1 MNMAKMI
8 DKEVTVTA
16 KTATVTDRIM
26 VTVATMATAAMV
38 MADTP
43 ALEMAATALPIT
55 TQLASVTMAT
65 MAMDTISP
73 LMVVAQRRL
82 ITPYLTTNKATT
94 RRATTQMATTQ
105 RATTTHTAT
114 TLKATA
120 APKATTP
127 RAMAHRATTH
137 MAMTTKAMAPKAMTL
152 KATALKATTTHTAM
166 TLKATM
172 TISKVVTTDTM
183 IRGMVRRML
192 MPLKPQT
199 SRAQQAHPQTN
210 KTTPKL
216 LRKPTLQETTIP
228 SSTSL
233 PQTRTSMVLMTCML
247 LNRTTQPKASSAT
260 RRTWIK
266 STWALLTKW
275 NHIPSQIQH
284 LRLPTTETKRR
295 MKSE

>member
-82 ITPYLTTNKATT
+82 ISPYLTSNKATT
-94 RRATTQMATTQ
+94 RRATTQRATTQ

-137 MAMTTKAMAPKAMTL
+137 MAMTTKAMAPK
-152 KATALKATTTHTAM
+152 AM

>member
-94 RRATTQMATTQ
+94 RRATTRRATTQ

-114 TLKATA
+114 TLKV
-120 APKATTP
+120 
-127 RAMAHRATTH
+127 
-137 MAMTTKAMAPKAMTL
+137 
-152 KATALKATTTHTAM
+152 TALKATTTHTAM

-183 IRGMVRRML
+183 IRVMVRRML

-233 PQTRTSMVLMTCML
+233 PQTWTSMVLMTCML